1 MSYSSFIFVWQMF
14 VFVSA
19 MYSSIMNRIVTPDW
33 GYCTVRGE
41 KKKTTQIST

>member
-1 MSYSSFIFVWQMF
+1 MF

-33 GYCTVRGE
+33 GYCTVRG
-41 KKKTTQIST
+41 KKKRQHRFLHETNFI